1 MNEHSVFVPLGD
13 ERIAAVLCLPETGD
27 ALGLW
32 VLMPGQGA
40 PRSTQYHF
48 RFWTE
53 LARRLAERGVASI
66 RMDHLGVGDSTR
78 RLEVMAPDP
87 GREQEPLAVAA
98 FGMAAVGTEVLGFA
112 GHCYGGRLAVEAAM
126 VHPRAIGVVASHYAP
141 PVERAAVRPT
151 RRLRYR
157 IRSWPPVARLSTT
170 AFGRRVL
177 EPIVSAVFG
186 RSRGIAGGGE
196 RFDAGLRRLLGRAGV
211 VLMNGDDEARYH
223 LRLRPFLDRYLP
235 TLDPRLAGRLES
247 VLLPAKDLGGYMA
260 LEAQRI
266 ELDVMVDR
274 IVRLTIS
281 PRVEPVALG
290 DPTR

>member
-1 MNEHSVFVPLGD
+1 VNEHSVFVPLGD

-157 IRSWPPVARLSTT
+157 VRSLPPVARLSTT

-196 RFDAGLRRLLGRAGV
+196 RFDAGPLRRGLDQLTQQCQLAVGV
-211 VLMNGDDEARYH
+211 DEVADGVGCARTGSH
-223 LRLRPFLDRYLP
+223 LSLTLRVS
-235 TLDPRLAGRLES
+235 S
-247 VLLPAKDLGGYMA
+247 VAHAPCLICKSLPAAPSRRRRCGH
-260 LEAQRI
+260 
-266 ELDVMVDR
+266 
-274 IVRLTIS
+274 
-281 PRVEPVALG
+281 
-290 DPTR
+290 